1 VSVGVD
7 SSALVVVVARI
18 HGRVEFLEEIAM
30 NKKLNRW
37 ATLLWG
43 SIFFAALQAPATAQT
58 AEITLYEA
66 PGFAGRSLTLRGY
79 TPNLEQIG
87 FNDRASSIVVR
98 SGTWQL
104 CTDANFGGTC
114 ATLTRGEYRNL
125 DGRLTGQLSSAR
137 EVGSNSNE
145 TGNYGNYRR
154 GSVEIFDRPDFQG
167 TSILL
172 DRDSG
177 NFSNNGFNDRAR
189 SIIVHDG
196 TWTMC
201 TARGYGGECRTYARG
216 RYANLGRGAAGDI
229 SSARI
234 NGDADAPYVHG
245 GGTSLSGQAA
255 SGSGA
260 SVGAGRVILFDEDRM
275 GGRSMVAAE
284 NVVDLADTGF
294 NDEVA
299 SIVIEGGSWEF
310 CTDAFFRGQCRIL
323 KAGQYRR
330 LDPVLFRSI
339 SSMRAASTA
348 NGEFL
353 AQSRSQASARAAI
366 ELFEHD
372 DFQGRRL
379 ASRDGIANLENQN
392 FNDTASSVVVLEG
405 RWELCT
411 DADFGG
417 RCAVYGPGRYPKLW
431 GLSDQLSSIRRVD
444 R

>member
-1 VSVGVD
+1 
-7 SSALVVVVARI
+7 
-18 HGRVEFLEEIAM
+18 M
-30 NKKLNRW
+30 NKNLNNW
-37 ATLLWG
+37 TKLLWG
-43 SIFFAALQAPATAQT
+43 SVLLLALQAPSFAQT

-66 PGFAGRSLTLRGY
+66 PGFGGRSLTLRGH

-87 FNDRASSIVVR
+87 FNDRAASIVVR

-104 CTDANFGGTC
+104 CTDADFGGTC
-114 ATLTRGEYRNL
+114 TTLTRGEYRNL
-125 DGRLTGQLSSAR
+125 DGRINGQLSSAR
-137 EVGSNSNE
+137 EVGIYSNE

-154 GSVEIFDRPDFQG
+154 GSVELFDRPDFQG

-172 DRDSG
+172 DRDSA

-201 TARGYGGECRTYARG
+201 TARGFGGDCRTYARG
-216 RYANLGRGAAGDI
+216 RYANLGRGTSGEI
-229 SSARI
+229 SSARMS
-234 NGDADAPYVHG
+234 GADADAPYVHG
-245 GGTSLSGQAA
+245 GGVVVGGQNA
-255 SGSGA
+255 GA
-260 SVGAGRVILFDEDRM
+260 TNVGVGRVILFDDERM
-275 GGRSMVAAE
+275 NGRSMVAGE
-284 NVVDLADTGF
+284 NMVDLVNTGF

-299 SIVIEGGSWEF
+299 SIVVEGGSWEF

-339 SSMRAASTA
+339 SSLRAASTA
-348 NGEFL
+348 NGDFL
-353 AQSRSQASARAAI
+353 AQNRAQANNARPGI

-379 ASRDGIANLENQN
+379 VSRGIITDLEREN
-392 FNDTASSVVVLEG
+392 FNDIASSIVVYEG

-417 RCAVYGPGRYPKLW
+417 RCVVYGPGRYPKLW
-431 GLSDQLSSIRRVD
+431 GLSDQLSSIRRID

>member
-1 VSVGVD
+1 
-7 SSALVVVVARI
+7 
-18 HGRVEFLEEIAM
+18 M

-37 ATLLWG
+37 AKLVWG
-43 SIFFAALQAPATAQT
+43 SFFLFALQMPAFAQT
-58 AEITLYEA
+58 AEITLYES

-79 TPNLEQIG
+79 TPNLDEIG

-114 ATLTRGEYRNL
+114 ATLSRGEYRNL
-125 DGRLTGQLSSAR
+125 DGRLSGQLSSAR
-137 EVGSNSNE
+137 EVGTNANE

-196 TWTMC
+196 TWTLC

-216 RYANLGRGAAGDI
+216 RYPNLGRGASGDI

-245 GGTSLSGQAA
+245 GGVSIGGQLA
-255 SGSGA
+255 SGGSA
-260 SVGAGRVILFDEDRM
+260 NVGIGRVILFDEDRM
-275 GGRSMVAAE
+275 SGRSMVAVE
-284 NVVDLADTGF
+284 NMVDLVDTGF

-299 SIVIEGGSWEF
+299 SIIVEGGSWEF

-323 KAGQYRR
+323 KPGQYRR

-339 SSMRAASTA
+339 SSVRAASSA
-348 NGEFL
+348 NGDFL
-353 AQSRSQASARAAI
+353 AQNRAQAAAARVGI

-379 ASRDGIANLENQN
+379 GSRDGIANLEREN
-392 FNDTASSVVVLEG
+392 FNDIASSVVVLEG

-431 GLSDQLSSIRRVD
+431 GLSDQVSSMRRVD

>member
-1 VSVGVD
+1 
-7 SSALVVVVARI
+7 
-18 HGRVEFLEEIAM
+18 M
-30 NKKLNRW
+30 YKKLNGW
-37 ATLLWG
+37 TKTLLG
-43 SIFFAALQAPATAQT
+43 GVLLLALHAPSFAQT

-66 PGFAGRSLTLRGY
+66 PGFGGRSLTLRGY

-87 FNDRASSIVVR
+87 FNDRAASIVVR
-98 SGTWQL
+98 SGTWEL

-114 ATLTRGEYRNL
+114 IKLSRGEYRNL
-125 DGRLTGQLSSAR
+125 DGRIDSQLSSAR
-137 EVGSNSNE
+137 EVATYSAE

-154 GSVEIFDRPDFQG
+154 GSVELFDRPDFQG

-172 DRDSG
+172 DRDSV

-201 TARGYGGECRTYARG
+201 TARGFGGDCRTYARG
-216 RYANLGRGAAGDI
+216 RYPNLGRGTSGEI
-229 SSARI
+229 SSARMSG
-234 NGDADAPYVHG
+234 GDADAPYVHG
-245 GGTSLSGQAA
+245 GGVVVGGQSAGAA
-255 SGSGA
+255 N
-260 SVGAGRVILFDEDRM
+260 VGVGRVILFDDERM
-275 GGRSMVAAE
+275 NGRSMVAVE
-284 NVVDLADTGF
+284 NMVDLASTGF

-299 SIVIEGGSWEF
+299 SIVVEGGSWEF

-339 SSMRAASTA
+339 SSLRAASTA
-348 NGEFL
+348 NGDFL
-353 AQSRSQASARAAI
+353 AQNRVQADNARSASARPAI

-372 DFQGRRL
+372 DFQGRKL
-379 ASRDGIANLENQN
+379 ASRNNITDLEREN
-392 FNDTASSVVVLEG
+392 FNDIASSIIVYEG

-417 RCAVYGPGRYPKLW
+417 RCVVYGPGRYPKLW
-431 GLSDQLSSIRRVD
+431 GLSDQLSSIRRID

>member
-1 VSVGVD
+1 
-7 SSALVVVVARI
+7 
-18 HGRVEFLEEIAM
+18 M
-30 NKKLNRW
+30 NKKLNNW
-37 ATLLWG
+37 TKLLWG
-43 SIFFAALQAPATAQT
+43 GVLLLALQVPSFAQT
-58 AEITLYEA
+58 AEITLYES
-66 PGFAGRSLTLRGY
+66 PGFGGRSLTLRGH

-125 DGRLTGQLSSAR
+125 DGRLNGQLSSAR
-137 EVGSNSNE
+137 EVGTYANE

-172 DRDSG
+172 DRDSA

-201 TARGYGGECRTYARG
+201 TARGFGGECRTYARG
-216 RYANLGRGAAGDI
+216 RYPNLGRGASGDI

-245 GGTSLSGQAA
+245 GGVVVGSQV
-255 SGSGA
+255 GSGA
-260 SVGAGRVILFDEDRM
+260 GANVGAGRVILFDQDRM
-275 GGRSMVAAE
+275 TGRSMVAAE

-294 NDEVA
+294 NDEAA
-299 SIVIEGGSWEF
+299 SIIVEGGSWEF
-310 CTDAFFRGQCRIL
+310 CTDSFFRGQCRIL

-339 SSMRAASTA
+339 SSVRAASSA
-348 NGEFL
+348 NGDFL
-353 AQSRSQASARAAI
+353 AQTRPQGAARGVGI

-379 ASRDGIANLENQN
+379 GSRDGITNLEREN
-392 FNDTASSVVVLEG
+392 FNDLASSVVVLEG

-431 GLSDQLSSIRRVD
+431 GLSDQLSSVRRVD

>member
-1 VSVGVD
+1 
-7 SSALVVVVARI
+7 
-18 HGRVEFLEEIAM
+18 M
-30 NKKLNRW
+30 NKKLNKW
-37 ATLLWG
+37 TKLLWG
-43 SIFFAALQAPATAQT
+43 SVLLLALQAPSFAQT

-66 PGFAGRSLTLRGY
+66 PGFGGRSLTLRGH

-87 FNDRASSIVVR
+87 FNDRAASIVVR

-104 CTDANFGGTC
+104 CTDADFGGTC
-114 ATLTRGEYRNL
+114 TTLTRGEYRNL
-125 DGRLTGQLSSAR
+125 DGRINGQLSSAR
-137 EVGSNSNE
+137 EVGIYSNE

-154 GSVEIFDRPDFQG
+154 GSVELFDRPDFQG

-172 DRDSG
+172 DRDSA

-201 TARGYGGECRTYARG
+201 TARGFGGDCRTYARG
-216 RYANLGRGAAGDI
+216 RYANLGRGTSGEI
-229 SSARI
+229 SSARMS
-234 NGDADAPYVHG
+234 GVDADAPYVHG
-245 GGTSLSGQAA
+245 GGVVVGGQNA
-255 SGSGA
+255 GA
-260 SVGAGRVILFDEDRM
+260 TNVGVGRVILFDDERM
-275 GGRSMVAAE
+275 NGRSMVAVE
-284 NVVDLADTGF
+284 NMVDLVNTGF

-299 SIVIEGGSWEF
+299 SIVVEGGSWEF

-339 SSMRAASTA
+339 SSLRAASSA
-348 NGEFL
+348 NGDFL
-353 AQSRSQASARAAI
+353 AQNRAQADNARSGNARPGI

-379 ASRDGIANLENQN
+379 ASRGIVTDLEREN
-392 FNDTASSVVVLEG
+392 FNDIASSIVVYEG

-417 RCAVYGPGRYPKLW
+417 RCVVYGPGRYPKLW
-431 GLSDQLSSIRRVD
+431 GLSDQLSSIRRID

>member
-1 VSVGVD
+1 
-7 SSALVVVVARI
+7 
-18 HGRVEFLEEIAM
+18 M
-30 NKKLNRW
+30 NKKLNNW
-37 ATLLWG
+37 IKLLWG
-43 SIFFAALQAPATAQT
+43 GVLLLALQAPSFAQT

-87 FNDRASSIVVR
+87 FNDRAASIVVR

-114 ATLTRGEYRNL
+114 TTLTRGEYRDL
-125 DGRLTGQLSSAR
+125 DGRISAQLSSAR
-137 EVGSNSNE
+137 EVGTYSNE

-154 GSVEIFDRPDFQG
+154 GSVELFDRPDFQG

-172 DRDSG
+172 DRDSV

-201 TARGYGGECRTYARG
+201 TARGFGGECRTYARG
-216 RYANLGRGAAGDI
+216 RYANLGRGSSGEI
-229 SSARI
+229 SSARMSG
-234 NGDADAPYVHG
+234 GDADAPYVHG
-245 GGTSLSGQAA
+245 GGVVVGGQNAGAA
-255 SGSGA
+255 NAGI
-260 SVGAGRVILFDEDRM
+260 GRVILFDDERM
-275 GGRSMVAAE
+275 NGRSMVAVE
-284 NVVDLADTGF
+284 NMVDLVNTGF

-299 SIVIEGGSWEF
+299 SIVVEGGSWEF

-323 KAGQYRR
+323 RAGQYRR

-339 SSMRAASTA
+339 SSIRAASTA
-348 NGEFL
+348 NGDFL
-353 AQSRSQASARAAI
+353 AQNRAQADNARSANARPGI

-379 ASRDGIANLENQN
+379 ASRGVITDLEREN
-392 FNDTASSVVVLEG
+392 FNDTASSIVVYEG

-417 RCAVYGPGRYPKLW
+417 RCVVYGPGRYPKLS
-431 GLSDQLSSIRRVD
+431 GLSDQLSSIRRID